1 MSELTATEAA
11 TKSVDFVFDNLFRP
25 QRGFQAEAERA
36 KDRSREMAIA
46 DRAERLYT
54 AACASDDSVHDA
66 IYSGFFDIP
75 NAQLADLFRAG
86 DQAELGRLIFEA
98 ADKVL
103 RENAKDDARL
113 ESDA

>member
-11 TKSVDFVFDNLFRP
+11 MKSVDFVFDHLFRP
-25 QRGFQAEAERA
+25 QHGFNAEAERA
-36 KDRSREMAIA
+36 KDRSRELAIA
-46 DRAERLYT
+46 DRAADS
-54 AACASDDSVHDA
+54 AAARTSDDSVRDA

-103 RENAKDDARL
+103 RENADA
-113 ESDA
+113 

>member
-1 MSELTATEAA
+1 MCLDPEAQMKITNA
-11 TKSVDFVFDNLFRP
+11 IFDSFFRP
-25 QRGFQAEAERA
+25 RRGFDSEAERA
-36 KDRSREMAIA
+36 KERSRELAIA

-54 AACASDDSVHDA
+54 AARASDDSVHDA

-103 RENAKDDARL
+103 RGNAKDDARR
-113 ESDA
+113 ESRA